1 MRGPSLSALSGP
13 SLRGPSLR
21 GRLQGLSLRARL
33 MAVGVTGV
41 ALALALGSF
50 VLYAVLTVTVN
61 RAVDDSALA
70 SARAVAALVDNN
82 AVPDPLP
89 VSGSQVVQVVDA
101 SGAVDSAS
109 LSADRLTPLLR
120 PAELAR
126 ALAGERISV
135 PGARAGLSGTLRAI
149 AIPTGSASTS
159 GTGSSSS
166 SGPGSTTVSPS
177 VIVAVPVNDIEASQ
191 RILRDTLLVTYPPL
205 VVIMALIAWRVIG
218 WTLRPVETL
227 RSGAARIS
235 GSDQDE
241 RLAVP
246 ESADEIRALALTLND
261 MLDRLAAAR
270 GRQRAFVADSA
281 HELRSP
287 LTSMRTQL
295 EVAQHLG
302 EGGELAADL
311 LADVVRLSALVE
323 DLLLLARAGS
333 DTRPPSRRESLD
345 VRALLVATAS
355 RYADARVPV
364 SVTPGPPVY
373 ASASSEELQRVVSN
387 LVDNAVRHA
396 TSSVVLAVGAEAG
409 HTVLTV
415 VDDGPGIPA
424 AERERVFERFARLD
438 DARDRDAGGTGLGLA
453 IVRELLRRSDG
464 SISLHDNPAGPGLAA
479 AVQLPR

>member
-1 MRGPSLSALSGP
+1 M
-13 SLRGPSLR
+13 R

-50 VLYAVLTVTVN
+50 ALYAVLTVTVN
-61 RAVDDSALA
+61 RAVDDDAFA
-70 SARAVAALVDNN
+70 SARAVAAMADNN

-89 VSGSQVVQVVDA
+89 VSGAQVVQIVDG
-101 SGAVDSAS
+101 SGAVVSAS

-120 PAELAR
+120 SSELAK

-135 PGARAGLSGTLRAI
+135 PGARAGLAGTLRAI
-149 AIPTGSASTS
+149 AVPAGTAAASLS
-159 GTGSSSS
+159 I
-166 SGPGSTTVSPS
+166 
-177 VIVAVPVNDIEASQ
+177 IVAVPVSDIEQSQ
-191 RILRDTLLVTYPPL
+191 RVLRNTLLVTYPPL

-287 LTSMRTQL
+287 LASMRIQL

-311 LADVVRLSALVE
+311 LADVARLSALVE

-333 DTRPPSRRESLD
+333 DARPPSMREFLD

-355 RYADARVPV
+355 RYAGARVPV
-364 SVTPGPPVY
+364 SVSAGPVVF
-373 ASASSEELQRVVSN
+373 ASANSEELRRVLAN

-396 TSSVVLAVGAEAG
+396 ASSVALAVRAEGG
-409 HTVLTV
+409 HAVLTV

-424 AERERVFERFARLD
+424 GERERVFERFARLD

-464 SISLHDNPAGPGLAA
+464 SISLQDNPSGPGLAA
-479 AVQLPR
+479 VVRLAR

>member
-1 MRGPSLSALSGP
+1 M
-13 SLRGPSLR
+13 
-21 GRLQGLSLRARL
+21 QGLSLRARL
-33 MAVGVTGV
+33 LAVGVTGV

-50 VLYAVLTVTVN
+50 ALYAVLTVTLN
-61 RAVDDSALA
+61 RTVDDGAFA
-70 SARAVAALVDNN
+70 TARAIAAMVDNN
-82 AVPDPLP
+82 TIPDPLP
-89 VSGSQVVQVVDA
+89 VSGSQAVQVVDG
-101 SGAVDSAS
+101 SGAVVSAS

-120 PAELAR
+120 PPELAK
-126 ALAGERISV
+126 ALAEERISV
-135 PGARAGLSGTLRAI
+135 PGARAGLSGNLRAI
-149 AIPTGSASTS
+149 AIPAGSAAASTS
-159 GTGSSSS
+159 I
-166 SGPGSTTVSPS
+166 
-177 VIVAVPVNDIEASQ
+177 IVAVPVNDIEQSQ
-191 RILRDTLLVTYPPL
+191 RVLRNTLLVAYPPL

-287 LTSMRTQL
+287 LASMRTQL

-311 LADVVRLSALVE
+311 LADVARLAALVE

-333 DTRPPSRRESLD
+333 DARPPSMRESLD
-345 VRALLVATAS
+345 VSALLVETAS
-355 RYADARVPV
+355 RYAGARVPV
-364 SVTPGPPVY
+364 SVTGGPPVY
-373 ASASSEELQRVVSN
+373 ASANSEELHRVLAN

-396 TSSVVLAVGAEAG
+396 GSSVTLAVRADGGRA
-409 HTVLTV
+409 VLTV
-415 VDDGPGIPA
+415 MDDGPGIPA
-424 AERERVFERFARLD
+424 GERERVFERFTRLD

-464 SISLHDNPAGPGLAA
+464 SISLQDNPSGPGLAA
-479 AVQLPR
+479 VVYLAN

>member
-1 MRGPSLSALSGP
+1 M
-13 SLRGPSLR
+13 R

-50 VLYAVLTVTVN
+50 ALYAVLTVTVN
-61 RAVDDSALA
+61 RAVDDDAFA
-70 SARAVAALVDNN
+70 SARAVAAMADNN

-89 VSGSQVVQVVDA
+89 VSGAQVVQIVDG
-101 SGAVDSAS
+101 SGAVVSAS

-120 PAELAR
+120 SSELAK

-135 PGARAGLSGTLRAI
+135 PGARAGLAGTLRAI
-149 AIPTGSASTS
+149 AVPAGTAAASLS
-159 GTGSSSS
+159 I
-166 SGPGSTTVSPS
+166 
-177 VIVAVPVNDIEASQ
+177 IVAVPVSDIEQSQ
-191 RILRDTLLVTYPPL
+191 RVLRNTLLVTYPPL

-287 LTSMRTQL
+287 LASMRTQL

-311 LADVVRLSALVE
+311 LADVARLSALVE

-333 DTRPPSRRESLD
+333 DARPPSMREFLD

-355 RYADARVPV
+355 RYAGARVPV
-364 SVTPGPPVY
+364 SVSEGPVVF
-373 ASASSEELQRVVSN
+373 ASANSEELRRVLAN

-396 TSSVVLAVGAEAG
+396 ASSVALAVRAEGG
-409 HTVLTV
+409 HAVLTV

-424 AERERVFERFARLD
+424 GERERVFERFARLD

-464 SISLHDNPAGPGLAA
+464 SISLQDNPSGPGLAA
-479 AVQLPR
+479 VVRLAR